1 MITNGQTAEQHPA
14 AAVRYA
20 FLAPLSPAAARGR
33 PVLTGLSAAPRT
45 LGAMRVPILGRRLYS
60 ALMFVL
66 VSVLGG
72 VLMAGL
78 MVPAAGIAAET
89 GKMAATA
96 LNALPEELKV
106 GPPAEGSKV
115 LMADGK
121 TVLTSFYDQYRRNVS
136 IDDIAP
142 IMRQAQVGIEDQRFY
157 EHGAL
162 DLRGTLRAL
171 VRSSS
176 GQTQGGSTLTQQY
189 VKLALLYD
197 AAARNDTAAI
207 EAANSRTISRKILEL
222 RYAVALEKQL
232 TKDQILERYL
242 NIAFFGDKAYGVE
255 AAAQHYFGVPAK
267 NLTLPQA
274 AMLAGIVRNPV
285 TTNPI
290 RNVAAASERM
300 RNVIDRLAELNIIT
314 PDEATQA
321 KAYKFDASKVKKI
334 EPRGCSVSPYPHL
347 CDYVEQVLLEQTP
360 SLGSDQ
366 QTRRNTLNQAGLTIL
381 TNIDPRF
388 QDAAQAAV
396 SNFVAPTDPIIGI
409 MTLVQPGTGRILA
422 MAQSKPE
429 IGADTAKG
437 QTFLNYAVSS
447 SMNGAGGSEGGSTF
461 KAYTLTAAL
470 LAGVDPMKDTIDSP
484 TKFTFPRGSKFGTC
498 TGAATGADF
507 SPSTATSGTYNMYQG
522 ATYSSNTYFTQLEQR
537 VGVCNVVKAAE
548 ALGLKRADGANLL
561 TGILPDGK
569 RISGDLPDGEKP
581 TFTLGNSPATPL
593 SMANTYATLAARGK
607 RCDPVILSKISDTK
621 SREYAVPS
629 SNCTQVIP
637 PEVADRVN
645 DILHGPFSVEGTAE
659 KAAIP
664 GYLVSGK
671 TGTTTG
677 TTAVLTAGYTP
688 DIAGQAIITS
698 DPKHPSLK
706 GLGRKPSITGLVV
719 HGADIEVSNSM
730 GNSFDHYSTNSGYT
744 IEGRSGT
751 EAGGAI
757 WKPTMLAVL
766 PLLPK
771 TAFVRPADSPYTDAG
786 TNSDI
791 TSSMVWSTGAVQPAP
806 ETTTQAPRTRTSR
819 PQATQ
824 TKPTTAT
831 QPPPTT
837 TTTRTTTTTTTTTKS
852 TTTTAVQPG
861 KPTATKK
868 SP

>member
-1 MITNGQTAEQHPA
+1 
-14 AAVRYA
+14 
-20 FLAPLSPAAARGR
+20 
-33 PVLTGLSAAPRT
+33 
-45 LGAMRVPILGRRLYS
+45 MRVPILGRRLYS

-78 MVPAAGIAAET
+78 FVPAAGFAAET

-96 LNALPEELKV
+96 LNSLPEELKV

-121 TVLTSFYDQYRRNVS
+121 TVLTSFYDQYRKNVT
-136 IDDIAP
+136 IDQIAP

-255 AAAQHYFGVPAK
+255 AAAQHYFGVAAK
-267 NLTLPQA
+267 DLSLPQA

-290 RNVAAASERM
+290 RSVAAASERM
-300 RNVIDRLAELNIIT
+300 RNVIDRLSELNIIT
-314 PDEATQA
+314 ADQATQA

-347 CDYVEQVLLEQTP
+347 CDYVEQVLLEQTT
-360 SLGSDQ
+360 SLGADQ
-366 QTRRNTLNQAGLTIL
+366 QTRRNTLNQAGLTIY

-388 QDAAQAAV
+388 QDAAQEAV
-396 SNFVAPTDPIIGI
+396 SNFIAPTDPVNGI

-422 MAQSKPE
+422 MAQSKPQ
-429 IGADTAKG
+429 IGTDTSKG
-437 QTFLNYAVSS
+437 QTFINYAVSNS
-447 SMNGAGGSEGGSTF
+447 FNGEGGSEGGSTF

-470 LAGVDPMKDTIDSP
+470 LAGVDPLKDTIDSP
-484 TKFTFPRGSKFGTC
+484 REIKFSRGTKFGLCS
-498 TGAATGADF
+498 GAALSVDF
-507 SPSTATSGTYNMYQG
+507 PTSTATSGQYTMYQG
-522 ATYSSNTYFTQLEQR
+522 ATYSSNTYFTQLEQQ

-548 ALGLKRADGANLL
+548 ALGLKRADGASLL
-561 TGILPDGK
+561 TGILPNGK
-569 RISGDLPDGEKP
+569 KVGDLADGEKA
-581 TFTLGNSPATPL
+581 TFTLGNSPVTPL

-607 RCDPVILSKISDTK
+607 RCDPVILSKIADNK
-621 SREYAVPS
+621 SRDYAVPGA
-629 SNCTQVIP
+629 NCSQVIP
-637 PEVADRVN
+637 QEVADRVS
-645 DILHGPFSVEGTAE
+645 DVLHGPFSVEGTAE

-671 TGTTTG
+671 TGTTSG

-698 DPKHPSLK
+698 DKRHPSFK
-706 GLGRKPSITGLVV
+706 GLKTKPSIEGLVV
-719 HGADIEVSNSM
+719 HGADIKVSNSM
-730 GNSFDHYSTNSGYT
+730 GNSFDHYGTSSGYT

-766 PLLPK
+766 PLLNK
-771 TAFVRPADSPYTDAG
+771 TAFVRPSDSPYTDASV
-786 TNSDI
+786 NSEI
-791 TSSMVWSTGAVQPAP
+791 TSGMVWGTSGNQPPP
-806 ETTTQAPRTRTSR
+806 ETTTSAPPRTRTPR
-819 PQATQ
+819 PQTSPQPTAQ
-824 TKPTTAT
+824 PKPTA
-831 QPPPTT
+831 T
-837 TTTRTTTTTTTTTKS
+837 TTTRTTTTTTTKA
-852 TTTTAVQPG
+852 TTTTQPG
-861 KPTATKK
+861 KQTTKK
-868 SP
+868 TP